1 MKNRCFFLLL
11 LFCLGCSHQPGK
23 INIAVS
29 IIDSNRALK
38 VSGFDR
44 AVIAEIGRDSAN
56 AAWQSLIPVYKM
68 PTDTDMKDFQPVQPG
83 NYRIQD
89 SVVVF
94 TPDTPFIKG
103 QYYFVRFFQLE
114 KGRDAM
120 DYITH
125 KGRPGALH
133 FNDLNFKY

>member
-1 MKNRCFFLLL
+1 MKNGCFFLVL
-11 LFCLGCSHQPGK
+11 LFCLGCTRQSGK
-23 INIAVS
+23 INIVVS
-29 IIDSNRALK
+29 LADSNRTLK

-68 PTDTDMKDFQPVQPG
+68 PADTDMKDFQAAQPG

-94 TPDTPFIKG
+94 TPDTPFMKG
-103 QYYFVRFFQLE
+103 QLYFVRFFQFE

-133 FNDLNFKY
+133 FNDLIFKY